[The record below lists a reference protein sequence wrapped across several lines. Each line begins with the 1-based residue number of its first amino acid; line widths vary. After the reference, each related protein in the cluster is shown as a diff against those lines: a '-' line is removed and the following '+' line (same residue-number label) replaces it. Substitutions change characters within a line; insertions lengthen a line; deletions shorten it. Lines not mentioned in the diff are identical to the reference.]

1 MPLVTISAQYG
12 AGGSKVAPAVAAA
25 LGVPFIDRAIP
36 VQVARELGVSVD
48 ESLAH
53 DDRAEGGR
61 VTRWLAG
68 VAQVATLGFA
78 VGAVDAVDIRAGA
91 PSDQAFVTHTEDVI
105 RELAGGAGG
114 VILGRAA
121 ALVLA
126 DEPQAL
132 HVRLH
137 GPRAARLRQAVALRG
152 IDEATADQEMAE
164 TDAARSTY
172 VKRFYHHDPE
182 EAGLYHLL
190 CDSTAISLPAIIGM
204 VTSAA
209 RGMV

>member
-12 AGGSKVAPAVAAA
+12 AGGSRVAPAVAEE
-25 LGVPFIDRAIP
+25 LGVPFVARAIP

-53 DDRAEGGR
+53 DDRAERGR

-68 VAQVATLGFA
+68 VAQVATLGFS
-78 VGAVDAVDIRAGA
+78 VGSVDAIGVRAGE
-91 PSDQAFVTHTEDVI
+91 PSDHAFVTHTEDVI
-105 RELAGGAGG
+105 RHVAESGGG

-126 DEPQAL
+126 EEPRAL

-137 GPRAARLRQAVALRG
+137 GPAGARLRQAAALRG
-152 IDEATADQEMAE
+152 IDEAAAQQEMAE
-164 TDAARSTY
+164 TDSARGAY
-172 VKRFYHHDPE
+172 VKRFYQHDPE
-182 EAGLYHLL
+182 DPRLYHLS
-190 CDSTAISLPAIIGM
+190 CDSTAIPI
-204 VTSAA
+204 SAVVA
-209 RGMV
+209 MITTAALSMS

>member
-12 AGGSKVAPAVAAA
+12 AGGSKVAPAVAEE
-25 LGVPFIDRAIP
+25 LGVPFVDRAIP
-36 VQVARELGVSVD
+36 VRVARELGVSVD

-53 DDRAEGGR
+53 DDRADRGR

-78 VGAVDAVDIRAGA
+78 VGAVDAVDLRAGA
-91 PSDQAFVTHTEDVI
+91 PSDHDFVTHTEDVI
-105 RELAGGAGG
+105 RNVASGAGG

-126 DEPQAL
+126 DQPRAL

-137 GPRAARLRQAVALRG
+137 GPAESRLRLAAAVRG
-152 IDEATADQEMAE
+152 IDEAAAQQEMAE
-164 TDAARSTY
+164 TDSARTAY

-182 EAGLYHLL
+182 DIALYHLV
-190 CDSTAISLPAIIGM
+190 CDSTALPISAVVELI
-204 VTSAA
+204 TSAA
-209 RGMV
+209 RAMI

>member
-12 AGGSKVAPAVAAA
+12 AGGSQVAPAAAA
-25 LGVPFIDRAIP
+25 ELGVPFVDRAIP

-61 VTRWLAG
+61 VSRWLAG

-78 VGAVDAVDIRAGA
+78 VGAVDAVDLRAAA
-91 PSDQAFVTHTEDVI
+91 PSDHAFVAHTEEVI
-105 RELAGGAGG
+105 REVAGAAGG

-126 DEPQAL
+126 EEPQVL
-132 HVRLH
+132 NVRLH
-137 GPRAARLRQAVALRG
+137 GPAAARVRQAVALRE
-152 IDEATADQEMAE
+152 IDEAAAQQELAE
-164 TDAARSTY
+164 TDAARTTY

-182 EAGLYHLL
+182 DPGLYHLI
-190 CDSTAISLPAIIGM
+190 CDSTAISLPAVIGM
-204 VTSAA
+204 IVSAA
-209 RGMV
+209 QAMI